1 MKELSTKVFVI
12 ALIGTICFC
21 LFIFIKQLIKEYKLR
36 KSILNGYFVSA
47 DMFLK
52 KWNDLYKNETWNKSG
67 CYVILIY
74 NHVVND
80 FHKEKYEAIY
90 IGQSLH
96 LASRVKQHLQGNGN
110 KKVYYDYQNRKQ
122 IYIHLE
128 RCMPSYMNRMEKDL
142 I

>member
-52 KWNDLYKNETWNKSG
+52 K
-67 CYVILIY
+67 
-74 NHVVND
+74 
-80 FHKEKYEAIY
+80 
-90 IGQSLH
+90 
-96 LASRVKQHLQGNGN
+96 
-110 KKVYYDYQNRKQ
+110 
-122 IYIHLE
+122 
-128 RCMPSYMNRMEKDL
+128 
-142 I
+142 

>member
-1 MKELSTKVFVI
+1 MKFERASTYNFGAT
-12 ALIGTICFC
+12 ALV
-21 LFIFIKQLIKEYKLR
+21 KEQKKLQ
-36 KSILNGYFVSA
+36 
-47 DMFLK
+47 
-52 KWNDLYKNETWNKSG
+52 
-67 CYVILIY
+67 
-74 NHVVND
+74 VND

-96 LASRVKQHLQGNGN
+96 LASRVKQHSQGNGN

-142 I
+142 IRSFKATRSYNIQKGGGKHRQNKENFKYK